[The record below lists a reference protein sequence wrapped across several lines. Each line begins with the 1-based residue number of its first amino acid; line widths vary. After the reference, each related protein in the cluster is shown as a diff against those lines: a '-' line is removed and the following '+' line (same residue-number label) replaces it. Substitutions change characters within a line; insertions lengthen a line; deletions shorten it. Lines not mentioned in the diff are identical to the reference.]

1 MSYRL
6 VDSLLAD
13 TRWNSW
19 VLSSISC
26 PLAYIYNYVPTF
38 RYLYFFFFLF
48 FRILSLSPL
57 KNCTENIKEL
67 VFAWRRVEMPP
78 KRTCPELHSK
88 SHSPCSPIL
97 VPISQAVTKF
107 CLLVQSV
114 RYMHIPWPPGFP
126 AAPSSAPE
134 ALLKLVQDVRRS
146 GTQETHLCH

>member
-6 VDSLLAD
+6 VDYLLAD

-26 PLAYIYNYVPTF
+26 PLAYIYTPTYPSF
-38 RYLYFFFFLF
+38 GTYIFSSFYFSVFFLF
-48 FRILSLSPL
+48 RL
-57 KNCTENIKEL
+57 TENIKEL